1 MRALL
6 TPFIQRELGVVILK
20 PGADLLPYMSGR
32 LLVAT
37 EPDEF
42 KLLPAGALP
51 VANQQLANDPR
62 LLPFFEHE
70 RVINAAGG
78 PRVLE
83 AWVERLK
90 ECQWHDPDD
99 SHDRNLTTLRYS
111 QRSIRLCWH
120 HDNKLREQTLP
131 RLNQLATN
139 NLVAWVVE
147 TVRGYFRFSE
157 GHQLTMPELCYWAV
171 VNEVYDLLP
180 DSIAR
185 ASLRML
191 PAVMKSGPTRES
203 DITWTP
209 NPTQIIESK
218 VERVKKVLSI
228 EIDPEPLAGFML
240 LPKMERWEC
249 EKYTRWVKSQIC
261 CCGCER
267 PADDPHHIV
276 NHGLGGAG
284 TKPHDIFTIPLTRE
298 CHDRLHK
305 DVAAW
310 EEKHGSQL
318 YHVIRTLNR
327 AYGIGAIVTA
337 KSRGASS

>member
-83 AWVERLK
+83 AWVKQLK

-99 SHDRNLTTLRYS
+99 SHVQNLTILRYG
-111 QRSIRLCWH
+111 QRSVRLCWH
-120 HDNKLREQTLP
+120 HDNKLREHTLP
-131 RLNQLATN
+131 RLNQLATS
-139 NLVAWVVE
+139 NLITWIIS
-147 TVRGYFRFSE
+147 TVCSHFRLPE

-209 NPTQIIESK
+209 SPTQIIETK
-218 VERVKKVLSI
+218 VEQVKKVLALK
-228 EIDPEPLAGFML
+228 IDDEPPASFMRI
-240 LPKMERWEC
+240 PKRQRWEN
-249 EKYTRWVKSQIC
+249 KKWLKWVKSQQ
-261 CCGCER
+261 CCGCGSS
-267 PADDPHHIV
+267 ADDPHHIIG
-276 NHGLGGAG
+276 HGQGGMA
-284 TKPHDIFTIPLTRE
+284 TKAHDLFTIPLCRL
-298 CHDRLHK
+298 CHDALHA
-305 DVAAW
+305 DMHTWEAEHENQIILLFNFLDRSIGLAAL
-310 EEKHGSQL
+310 Q
-318 YHVIRTLNR
+318 
-327 AYGIGAIVTA
+327 
-337 KSRGASS
+337 

>member
-42 KLLPAGALP
+42 KSLPVGVLP

-83 AWVERLK
+83 AWVKQLK

-99 SHDRNLTTLRYS
+99 SHVQNLTTLSYG

-120 HDNKLREQTLP
+120 HDNKLREHTLP
-131 RLNQLATN
+131 RLNQLATS
-139 NLVAWVVE
+139 NLITWIIS
-147 TVRGYFRFSE
+147 TVCSHFRLPE
-157 GHQLTMPELCYWAV
+157 GHQLTMPELCWWAV
-171 VNEVYDLLP
+171 VNEVSDLLP

-191 PAVMKSGPTRES
+191 PAVMKSEPTRES

-209 NPTQIIESK
+209 NPTQIIENK
-218 VERVKKVLSI
+218 VEQVKKVLALK
-228 EIDPEPLAGFML
+228 IDDEPPASFIRI
-240 LPKMERWEC
+240 PKRQRWEN
-249 EKYTRWVKSQIC
+249 KKWLKWVKSQQ
-261 CCGCER
+261 CCGCGSS
-267 PADDPHHIV
+267 ADDPHHIIG
-276 NHGLGGAG
+276 HGQGGMG
-284 TKPHDIFTIPLTRE
+284 TKAHDLFTIPLCRL
-298 CHDRLHK
+298 CHEALHA
-305 DVAAW
+305 DMHTW
-310 EEKHGSQL
+310 EAEHGSQVVL
-318 YHVIRTLNR
+318 WFHFMDRSIS
-327 AYGIGAIVTA
+327 IGAMA
-337 KSRGASS
+337 